1 MNLGLL
7 HLPWGHRHGPHAGTN
22 AAGMSYSEAVAPLD
36 VQRRVGFVMVST
48 LDQDARRMRI
58 HHGALPSKDAFVKAL
73 QSHDLHFTEVSKETG
88 LYFADRNANSVQHG
102 HAMTELARFD
112 YLLYFSVTYE
122 ALSGTSNIYQDTL
135 RPRLYN
141 KKGQLVKR
149 MEECYW
155 SDEAA
160 NCELQTFVGA
170 LARAIRMELRSIIRR
185 MESLH

>member
-7 HLPWGHRHGPHAGTN
+7 HLPWGHKHTPNAGGQP
-22 AAGMSYSEAVAPLD
+22 AGMSYSETVALLG
-36 VQRRVGFVMVST
+36 VQRRVGFVIVST
-48 LDQDARRMRI
+48 LDQDSRRMRL
-58 HHGALPSKDAFVKAL
+58 HHGALPSKAAFLAAL
-73 QSHDLHFTEVSKETG
+73 QSHDLHFTEVSNETG
-88 LYFADRNANSVQHG
+88 MYFVDRNVNSGHHG
-102 HAMTELARFD
+102 HAMTELAHFD
-112 YLLYFSVTYE
+112 YLLLFAVTYE
-122 ALSGTSNIYQDTL
+122 SLVGTSNIYQDTL

-160 NCELQTFVGA
+160 QCELQTFVGA
-170 LARAIRMELRSIIRR
+170 LARAIRMELRGIIRR